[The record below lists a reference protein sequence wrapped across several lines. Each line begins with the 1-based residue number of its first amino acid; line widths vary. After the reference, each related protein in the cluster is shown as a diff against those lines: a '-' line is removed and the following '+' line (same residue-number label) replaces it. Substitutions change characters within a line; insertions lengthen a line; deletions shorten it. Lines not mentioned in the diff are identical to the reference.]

1 MVNEDDSQWSMR
13 IVNGD
18 DLYIVLLQVL
28 EVFQL

>member
-13 IVNGD
+13 IVNED